1 MGTEILPMTDPSEE
15 DESVRSQLDL
25 FEVLEPDPRKKNPFS
40 NTLDLYDAL
49 PKYNFDSK
57 ETENVQD
64 AQAVRSVKVNGQ
76 DYLVK
81 IVPAMIKRGNRNV
94 MIFPGAREELVEKA
108 LRKFV
113 VDGQGKVQG
122 GEVGVTFTLYQLYN
136 ELSSHGRTYSYQEI
150 AEAIDVC
157 QGSRIEVSTNA
168 GQSVVKSQLFPT
180 VALTTRQEYIE
191 SSGNAKCFVKFNPLV
206 TDSIINLT
214 FRQYNYQLG
223 MSISSQLARYM
234 HERMSHY
241 WIQASADHPYTISL
255 ISYLEQSG
263 RGLSK
268 LMSDNIRAM
277 TRALESLIEHEI
289 VSHYEQ
295 ERLKEGRKIIDVRY
309 TIFPHEK
316 FVKQMIQNNQRYS
329 SVQMQAIRKGL
340 AGKEK
345 AIAGARGGK
354 KVAKEA

>member
-1 MGTEILPMTDPSEE
+1 MSRITLPTTQIDDA
-15 DESVRSQLDL
+15 DETVRSQLDL
-25 FEVLEPDPRKKNPFS
+25 FELMDPDPRRRNPFS

-49 PKYNFDSK
+49 PKYNFDQK
-57 ETENVQD
+57 EIENVQD
-64 AQAVRSVKVNGQ
+64 AQAVRAVKVSGQ
-76 DYLVK
+76 EYTVK
-81 IVPAMIKRGNRNV
+81 ITPAVIKRGSRNV

-122 GEVGVTFTLYQLYN
+122 GEVGVSFTLYQLYN
-136 ELSSHGRTYSYQEI
+136 ELASHGRTYSYTEI
-150 AEAIDVC
+150 SEAIDVC
-157 QGSRIEVSTNA
+157 QGSRIEVATHD

-180 VALTTRQEYIE
+180 VALTSRREYIE
-191 SSGNAKCFVKFNPLV
+191 NPADAKCFVKFNPLI

-214 FRQYNYQLG
+214 FRQYNYQVG

-241 WIQASADHPYTISL
+241 WIQASANNPYTITL

-277 TRALESLIEHEI
+277 TRALDTLIEHEI

-295 ERLKEGRKIIDVRY
+295 DRTKDGRKIVDVYY
-309 TIFPHEK
+309 TIYPHEK
-316 FVKQMIQNNQRYS
+316 FVKQMIANNQRHNQ
-329 SVQMQAIRKGL
+329 VKIQAIRKNL
-340 AGKEK
+340 
-345 AIAGARGGK
+345 RGNTRRIGK
-354 KVAKEA
+354 K